1 MAKGLINYRRE
12 ILCHVSN
19 AKPGVRSVKSVPAVA
34 VGPAPVIER
43 GIPRSG
49 DVSILDGRKAC
60 EERKLFIKTVL
71 RQNVDKKGSHSCA
84 YRF

>member
-1 MAKGLINYRRE
+1 MSCFKRETRRAE
-12 ILCHVSN
+12 CEVST
-19 AKPGVRSVKSVPAVA
+19 GGRG
-34 VGPAPVIER
+34 GPAPVIER